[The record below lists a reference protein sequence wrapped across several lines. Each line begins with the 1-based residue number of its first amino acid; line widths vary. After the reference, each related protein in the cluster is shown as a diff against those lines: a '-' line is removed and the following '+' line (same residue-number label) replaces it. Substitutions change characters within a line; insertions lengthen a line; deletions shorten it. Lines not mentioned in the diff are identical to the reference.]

1 MTKDMKLN
9 DVREGARTLS
19 STIFTGTMKKAT
31 LSIITLR
38 IGFRYAE
45 CRDRGDF
52 PVYRNAGY
60 HYAECRGPVL
70 DNLHLS
76 LFKKFKSPTLL
87 CLHFLHFFSLS
98 FLILLN

>member
-1 MTKDMKLN
+1 MKLN

-19 STIFTGTMKKAT
+19 TTIFTGTMKKAT

-45 CRDRGDF
+45 CRDRSDF

-60 HYAECRGPVL
+60 HYAECLGQIF
-70 DNLHLS
+70 DNWHHS
-76 LFKKFKSPTLL
+76 LFTKFKSPTSS
-87 CLHFLHFFSLS
+87 CLHFLHFSLYR
-98 FLILLN
+98 F

>member
-1 MTKDMKLN
+1 MKLN

-19 STIFTGTMKKAT
+19 TTTYTGTVKKAT

-45 CRDRGDF
+45 CRNRGDF

-60 HYAECRGPVL
+60 HYAECRGPVF
-70 DNLHLS
+70 DKWHLS
-76 LFKKFKSPTLL
+76 LFKKFKSPTSL
-87 CLHFLHFFSLS
+87 CLHLLHFFSLS